1 MGMRLASAF
10 VLVLG
15 VAVLAGPAAA
25 GNGNGNGSGDGK
37 GTAGSVTAV
46 AASPGNSA
54 TAPGQLK
61 KDDGTSSQAAPPVV
75 AADSASSSS
84 ASDPGVKPA
93 SGTAH
98 DTHAAASS
106 TKTKLYGNGQ
116 TAGEIAIR
124 NGAPASTVLHGPGN
138 SQPHK
143 AALCSGGHEVDVHA
157 FKSNRHRQGCGSVS
171 TPPGSVSDGKDKRSD
186 PGQGSGTSAKPTAQ
200 NGDPSGSE
208 GSPKQPKPKRSSNRA
223 GRESSGV
230 LATAQVVG
238 RATLPFTG
246 FPLWVGVVL
255 GVLLLVLGLTLS
267 TLAGRESE
275 REVGP

>member
-1 MGMRLASAF
+1 MGKRLASVFA
-10 VLVLG
+10 LVFG
-15 VAVLAGPAAA
+15 VAVLAGPAVA
-25 GNGNGNGSGDGK
+25 GNGNGNGDGK
-37 GTAGSVTAV
+37 SKAESITAA
-46 AASPGNSA
+46 AASPGSSA
-54 TAPGQLK
+54 NAPGQLK
-61 KDDGTSSQAAPPVV
+61 KDDGASSQAAPPVV
-75 AADSASSSS
+75 AVGSASSSS
-84 ASDPGVKPA
+84 ASDVGGVKPA

-157 FKSNRHRQGCGSVS
+157 FKSNRHRRGCGSVS
-171 TPPGSVSDGKDKRSD
+171 TPPGSVSDGKDRRSD
-186 PGQGSGTSAKPTAQ
+186 PAQGSGTSAKPTAPRDSQ
-200 NGDPSGSE
+200 

-246 FPLWVGVVL
+246 FPLWVGLVL
-255 GVLLLVLGLTLS
+255 GVVLLVLGLTLS

-275 REVGP
+275 REAGP